1 MCDIHTHGRS
11 TLSLPRAS
19 GTRWHLALVSTV
31 GAAPRGHTW
40 ALCLSV
46 QRWLPQAP
54 PVPTAT
60 SPPSA
65 RGRVCGSQD
74 SPVWQRGRVLS
85 RSEARGPPL
94 SKGTD
99 PRGSGSLRPLPV
111 TYVVGKDSS
120 PPSTVKEE
128 KLTPSCHLGAGRFSR
143 FLSPMDI
150 SLPFLCQ
157 WRTSAWGWNAAPRG
171 PASAPL
177 TGATASCTA
186 PAARTRAGAVSG
198 GAVPAA
204 SEGGPLCPTTEAT
217 AGQA

>member
-1 MCDIHTHGRS
+1 MLQGAR
-11 TLSLPRAS
+11 R
-19 GTRWHLALVSTV
+19 HLALVS
-31 GAAPRGHTW
+31 AAPRGHSW
-40 ALCLSV
+40 SLCLSA

-54 PVPTAT
+54 PVPTAR

-74 SPVWQRGRVLS
+74 SPVWQRGQVLS

-94 SKGTD
+94 TKVTD
-99 PRGSGSLRPLPV
+99 PRGSGSLRPAPLPV
-111 TYVVGKDSS
+111 TYVVGKGSA
-120 PPSTVKEE
+120 PPFTLKEE

-143 FLSPMDI
+143 FLSLTDI

-186 PAARTRAGAVSG
+186 PAARTRTGAVSG

-204 SEGGPLCPTTEAT
+204 SGGDHRGQSGAGMTVSDPCPERRAFHN
-217 AGQA
+217 